1 MPKASRQP
9 GRRKL
14 KESQLAKPVRA
25 WLCEQG
31 LRVHYEV
38 KLAAKRVDVV
48 GLPAKA
54 KEGEPWTGVELKLYK
69 WKDALAQATANA
81 IVFDHNYVALWHK
94 SVAPALD
101 ARLAFEEAGVGL
113 ISVSESAVEVLIEAQ
128 TQRRLGQ
135 AASKAS
141 IRARLVGG

>member
-1 MPKASRQP
+1 MPQASRQS

-48 GLPAKA
+48 GVPAKA
-54 KEGEPWTGVELKLYK
+54 ADAEPWTGVELKLYK

-81 IVFDHNYVALWHK
+81 IVFDRNYVALWHE
-94 SVAPALD
+94 SVAPALN
-101 ARLAFEEAGVGL
+101 ARGAFEEAGVGL

-128 TQRRLGQ
+128 AQRRLGQ

-141 IRARLVGG
+141 VRAKLGS